1 MRTSEDILNDM
12 LADMPN
18 TYAKS
23 IGFPVYDLLNS
34 VAIESEKLYIRADEI
49 EAKLDIENLS
59 GGITGQTDRHTG
71 WLLVRTPDYDIIP
84 EASSIPYRYSRYLSV
99 RRKECR

>member
-34 VAIESEKLYIRADEI
+34 VALESEKLYMNVAEY
-49 EAKLDIENLS
+49 ANTS
-59 GGITGQTDRHTG
+59 S
-71 WLLVRTPDYDIIP
+71 
-84 EASSIPYRYSRYLSV
+84 ASIPVALDEMAQKGMLKKGMKV
-99 RRKECR
+99 VCVGFGAGLTWGGALLEW

>member
-1 MRTSEDILNDM
+1 MRTSEEILNDM

-23 IGFPVYDLLNS
+23 IGFTVYDLLNS
-34 VAIESEKLYIRADEI
+34 VALESEKLYIRADEI

-59 GGITGQTDRHTG
+59 GDELTRRVFDLTGI
-71 WLLVRTPDYDIIP
+71 I
-84 EASSIPYRYSRYLSV
+84 
-99 RRKECR
+99 RRPAVKAIG

>member
-1 MRTSEDILNDM
+1 M

-49 EAKLDIENLS
+49 EAKLRNKAN
-59 GGITGQTDRHTG
+59 GGEVITKLT
-71 WLLVRTPDYDIIP
+71 LLFSN
-84 EASSIPYRYSRYLSV
+84 SSIKSNESPQYTEPY
-99 RRKECR
+99 